1 MSVAPR
7 SVPPGLVAGGRF
19 HEWSPLPTRFVA
31 CDLDGTFLG
40 EDEQPLPEVLAAT
53 IAALEAGIGFS
64 FATGRLPAGLP
75 THSLTHLS
83 GFGPHITHNGAQIVG
98 GSQPSSTDAVWP
110 LNPAQV
116 KGLVELCED
125 LGLYGEFYEGQR
137 MLVSVADP
145 RAEESWRSIT
155 GYPDATM
162 AEWDASRAITKATLV
177 AFDPIDA
184 ESGLAR
190 VRSLDT
196 VAEVSTAPIF
206 PGALIVNVTAPA
218 VGKGAALVHVLGAL
232 GIPLG
237 AALAIGDG
245 LNDLSM
251 FRIAGT
257 AVAMENAP
265 DAVKQMAHLVAPA
278 GTGVGV
284 TLRAEVEALGGL
296 DGVHPCSHSV
306 AGRVGR
312 EGLW

>member
-1 MSVAPR
+1 MSVTSR

-19 HEWSPLPTRFVA
+19 DEWSPLPTRFIA

-40 EDEQPLPEVLAAT
+40 ADEKPHPEVLSAT

-75 THSLTHLS
+75 TRLLGHFSL
-83 GFGPHITHNGAQIVG
+83 FGPHITHNGAQIVG
-98 GSQPSSTDAVWP
+98 GSRPGATDAVWP
-110 LNPAQV
+110 LDPAQV
-116 KGLVELCED
+116 AGLVELCEE

-145 RAEESWRSIT
+145 RAGESWRTIT
-155 GYPDATM
+155 GCPDATM
-162 AEWDASRAITKATLV
+162 AEWDPSRTITKATLV
-177 AFDPIDA
+177 AFEPIDA
-184 ESGLAR
+184 DSALAR
-190 VRSLDT
+190 VQSLRAA
-196 VAEVSTAPIF
+196 AEVSTAPIF
-206 PGALIVNVTAPA
+206 PGALIINVTAPA
-218 VGKGAALVHVLGAL
+218 VGKGSALMHLLGAL
-232 GIPLG
+232 RIPLG

-251 FRIAGT
+251 FKVAGT

-284 TLRAEVEALGGL
+284 TLRAEVAAHGGLGGDTL
-296 DGVHPCSHSV
+296 
-306 AGRVGR
+306 
-312 EGLW
+312 